1 MDVLSEEISIKE
13 LCELLHADDL
23 VINAKKEEDL

>member
-13 LCELLHADDL
+13 LCELLQADDL
-23 VINAKKEEDL
+23 VINDKKEEDL